1 MLQSPRFLITLV
13 VLLVT
18 SFVAWLVWKWVFN
31 SEIPIYHAGYS
42 LDRARAALKWFGA
55 YVPKN
60 LIVRI
65 MQAGEAALVSRKQ
78 LVTVLFT
85 DIVHFSQITR
95 GSPVG
100 EVADMLNQHF
110 AILGTCIER
119 EGGLIDKF
127 IGDAAMATWG
137 SLPEVTIR
145 LILRC
150 APLSPS
156 FPL

>member
-1 MLQSPRFLITLV
+1 MSRLIGTITSAANSIGRLDFDQVHYQSSRV
-13 VLLVT
+13 R
-18 SFVAWLVWKWVFN
+18 
-31 SEIPIYHAGYS
+31 EIDDAGYS
-42 LDRARAALKWFGA
+42 LDRARAALRWFGA
-55 YVPKN
+55 YVPKS

-65 MQAGEAALVSRKQ
+65 MQAAEAALVSRKQ

-85 DIVHFSQITR
+85 DIVHFSQI
-95 GSPVG
+95 GSPVA

-145 LILRC
+145 PILRC